1 MFGRRISRNGLFWAG
16 AIFSVVV
23 LLTVAILVAR
33 NQSAATPA
41 SVAFTDFLRDVDG
54 GRVATV
60 TVTAEGLLFERRD
73 GTPFQTVAPQGY
85 IASNPTF
92 VSGLAQRGIRLDVRQ
107 AQSFNAG
114 RYGAVAV
121 GFLLFGMAGL
131 VLVRMMTGRVPTLE
145 RTRTIDP
152 ETGTR

>member
-33 NQSAATPA
+33 NHSAATPA
-41 SVAFTDFLRDVDG
+41 SVAFTDFLRDVDA

-60 TVTAEGLLFERRD
+60 TVTTEGLLFERRD

-85 IASNPTF
+85 IASNPT
-92 VSGLAQRGIRLDVRQ
+92 S
-107 AQSFNAG
+107 
-114 RYGAVAV
+114 
-121 GFLLFGMAGL
+121 
-131 VLVRMMTGRVPTLE
+131 
-145 RTRTIDP
+145 
-152 ETGTR
+152 